1 MLFNSEGGIRA
12 DVLIVVELAKLI
24 HVFLFV
30 RTPLSLVALDYKT
43 VLDHRQGVSLDRL

>member
-30 RTPLSLVALDYKT
+30 RTPLSLDYKT